1 MSCGHKIVGIFHA
14 ETTKLFFFPTK
25 KSGFSLDLAIDLHVT
40 IGCSKLH
47 SFFLDLDN
55 FPIHPQLLES
65 SEGPVLRRRRH
76 LDSSKPYIAAKLASL
91 PPTFILGDETKY
103 NGFYNKPL
111 TSGQEYRCFVLAV
124 LRSEK
129 TTDNTANY
137 VRDTHTLSNTFIYC
151 MKTDNHS
158 LVQHEDFFF
167 MKPVLYIVT
176 YSFFLSV
183 YHLPRWQHQACYC
196 HLPFHTAAYKSNCSL
211 S

>member
-1 MSCGHKIVGIFHA
+1 MGIKLLGFFNA
-14 ETTKLFFFPTK
+14 ATTI
-25 KSGFSLDLAIDLHVT
+25 GFSLDLATDLCVT
-40 IGCSKLH
+40 TGCSDLH
-47 SFFLDLDN
+47 SFFLDLDY
-55 FPIHPQLLES
+55 FLLHPQLLES

-137 VRDTHTLSNTFIYC
+137 VRHTHV
-151 MKTDNHS
+151 K
-158 LVQHEDFFF
+158 
-167 MKPVLYIVT
+167 
-176 YSFFLSV
+176 
-183 YHLPRWQHQACYC
+183 
-196 HLPFHTAAYKSNCSL
+196 
-211 S
+211 